1 MDAIIRP
8 YHPPDQQA
16 VFEISSGTAF
26 FGEPVEA
33 FLEDRSLYIDAFSR
47 YYTDHEAD
55 YAWVAEGSGKV
66 IGFLLGCVN
75 TINQSKHWKRY
86 IVSTVL
92 LNALSGEYKLG
103 RRTAA
108 FAIGMIIGLIRE
120 EEPQVDLLQY
130 PAHLQIDVQQGYRG
144 EGVGKRLIEAYLE
157 QIRQLGVCGVHL
169 GTTSAN
175 KAACFLYEKIGFQLL
190 ESRQNRF
197 WTRMLGETVYN
208 RSYGLMV

>member
-1 MDAIIRP
+1 M
-8 YHPPDQQA
+8 
-16 VFEISSGTAF
+16 
-26 FGEPVEA
+26 
-33 FLEDRSLYIDAFSR
+33 
-47 YYTDHEAD
+47 
-55 YAWVAEGSGKV
+55 AEGSGKV

-92 LNALSGEYKLG
+92 LNALSGRYKLG

-108 FAIGMIIGLIRE
+108 FAIGMIKGLIRG
-120 EEPQVDLLQY
+120 EEPHVDLHQY
-130 PAHLQIDVQQGYRG
+130 PSHLQIDVQQGYRG
-144 EGVGKRLIEAYLE
+144 EGVGKHLIEAYLE

-197 WTRMLGETVYN
+197 WTRMLGEAVYN